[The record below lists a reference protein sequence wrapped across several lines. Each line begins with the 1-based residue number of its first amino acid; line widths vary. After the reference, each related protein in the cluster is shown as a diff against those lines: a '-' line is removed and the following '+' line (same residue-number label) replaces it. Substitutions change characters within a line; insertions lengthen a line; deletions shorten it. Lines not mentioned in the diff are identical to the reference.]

1 MHTLNFTDVS
11 IYNAKR
17 TQTYI
22 FSFKKKVWDKSPAL
36 KKKKVGKEFFF
47 SQFLVFLSN
56 LGPFYKKTN
65 YNLLVKL

>member
-36 KKKKVGKEFFF
+36 KKKK
-47 SQFLVFLSN
+47 
-56 LGPFYKKTN
+56 
-65 YNLLVKL
+65 LVKNFSFFNFLYFFQIWDHFIKRQITIY